1 MSLKNFLN
9 PSFSLDF
16 QDLYA
21 VDGLEK
27 IHKKFLEFL
36 QENAPE
42 YFLEYQ
48 IHNAENSQYLI
59 EIAKILEIFL
69 VELFLIHEKN
79 SELKKSPPHALITFF
94 REKIHLSKRV
104 KSAILAFPFPFG
116 MVGLHRIYLGAKP
129 YVPVAYIA
137 TLGGVFGILPLIDF
151 CTILFHKDFDHYQNN
166 GQVFM
171 WINE

>member
-42 YFLEYQ
+42 
-48 IHNAENSQYLI
+48 
-59 EIAKILEIFL
+59 
-69 VELFLIHEKN
+69 
-79 SELKKSPPHALITFF
+79 
-94 REKIHLSKRV
+94 
-104 KSAILAFPFPFG
+104 
-116 MVGLHRIYLGAKP
+116 
-129 YVPVAYIA
+129 
-137 TLGGVFGILPLIDF
+137 
-151 CTILFHKDFDHYQNN
+151 
-166 GQVFM
+166 
-171 WINE
+171 